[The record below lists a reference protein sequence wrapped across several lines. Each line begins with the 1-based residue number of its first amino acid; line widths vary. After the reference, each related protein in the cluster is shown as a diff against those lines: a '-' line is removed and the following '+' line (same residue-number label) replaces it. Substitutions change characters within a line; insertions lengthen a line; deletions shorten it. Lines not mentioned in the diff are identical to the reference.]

1 MKISLEITKIIGISE
16 SPKLHKFFIFL
27 SQQTNCTVIILDFTT
42 DCAEDAVRTE
52 KWVSG
57 SCDNIPIA
65 TPGARSKVELPS
77 FHLRTLIHAHYF
89 TDES

>member
-1 MKISLEITKIIGISE
+1 MKLCQNYWDIYTSDS
-16 SPKLHKFFIFL
+16 FIFL

>member
-1 MKISLEITKIIGISE
+1 M
-16 SPKLHKFFIFL
+16 
-27 SQQTNCTVIILDFTT
+27 IILDFTT
-42 DCAEDAVRTE
+42 DCAEDAARTE
-52 KWVSG
+52 NREVIEWG
-57 SCDNIPIA
+57 GDNIPIA